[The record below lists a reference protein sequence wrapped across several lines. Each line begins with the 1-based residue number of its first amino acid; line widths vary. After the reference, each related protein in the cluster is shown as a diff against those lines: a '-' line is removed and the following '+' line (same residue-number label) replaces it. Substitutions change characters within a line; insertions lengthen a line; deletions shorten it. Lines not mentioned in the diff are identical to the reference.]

1 MKRLVFSL
9 ILIVSAFV
17 IGISIGVNAGSL
29 AQKLS
34 GRILLQVQQKGEAWY
49 INPADLKR
57 YYLGGPADAF
67 VILRQLGLGIS
78 NADLNTIPIAR
89 NSKVSIA
96 AEGRQG
102 TPKQESQQPNIQF
115 SIPVIQDPELVFTHI
130 SDLENNEVLREG
142 DTKVLLAFKITAN
155 QLIKLNSIRLVNSR
169 PGSLSNITDLGLYDS
184 AGILLAKFNQELVA
198 SGLNKILE
206 GKEGFMV
213 MGYVASSVRENY
225 APKLGIIS
233 NSQINIT
240 PLARITG
247 LPIESK

>member
-1 MKRLVFSL
+1 MKRPVLIP
-9 ILIVSAFV
+9 ILIVSALV
-17 IGISIGVNAGSL
+17 VGIAIGVNAGSL

-34 GRILLQVQQKGEAWY
+34 GRVLLQVQQKGEAWY

-67 VILRQLGLGIS
+67 TILRQLGLGITD
-78 NADLNTIPIAR
+78 ADLNTIPIAR
-89 NSKVSIA
+89 NSKVSVLKEQSGA
-96 AEGRQG
+96 
-102 TPKQESQQPNIQF
+102 PKQEPQQPNIQF
-115 SIPVIQDPELVFTHI
+115 SIPIIQDPELVFTHI

-198 SGLNKILE
+198 SGLNKTLE
-206 GKEGFMV
+206 GEEGFMV

-233 NSQINIT
+233 NSQINVT